1 MEPVN
6 GTPAASS
13 EDLAVELVEAKRCSA
28 LLGDELEDAGSLR
41 ALGVRL
47 RALRARLQQDVSLAK
62 SQASKVQR
70 LVREEFD
77 AKAAEDVMPLVTVV
91 VEEVEDA
98 VEAVFFQA
106 GDLDW
111 RRTQM
116 ETAMKYSDE
125 FGDDIE
131 KALDET
137 QEATDKAQAAL
148 DAARARI
155 DSQ

>member
-1 MEPVN
+1 M
-6 GTPAASS
+6 
-13 EDLAVELVEAKRCSA
+13 LH
-28 LLGDELEDAGSLR
+28 
-41 ALGVRL
+41 
-47 RALRARLQQDVSLAK
+47 Q
-62 SQASKVQR
+62 SQPPSDQ
-70 LVREEFD
+70 
-77 AKAAEDVMPLVTVV
+77 AAEDVMPLVTVA

-98 VEAVFFQA
+98 VEAVVFQA

-148 DAARARI
+148 DAARARL
-155 DSQ
+155 DSQARAIRVLPAER